1 MVRGAWENETD
12 LPATIKL
19 YTDRANHWNKSVF
32 GNLFARKKRVLARLN
47 GVQKALSNW
56 PNQFLVQLEK
66 SLIKEY
72 TKIMLQEEE
81 YWTLKSHLK

>member
-1 MVRGAWENETD
+1 MLV
-12 LPATIKL
+12 
-19 YTDRANHWNKSVF
+19 
-32 GNLFARKKRVLARLN
+32 RLN

-72 TKIMLQEEE
+72 PKIMLQEEE
-81 YWTLKSHLK
+81 FWTLKSHLN

>member
-1 MVRGAWENETD
+1 MVRKAWENESD
-12 LPATIKL
+12 LPAAIKL
-19 YTDRANHWNKSVF
+19 FTDRAHQWNKSVF

-47 GVQKALSNW
+47 GVQKALPNG

-72 TKIMLQEEE
+72 LEIMLQKEEF
-81 YWTLKSHLK
+81 WVLKSHLN